1 MDLLITNMLAKLQKN
16 GKEKTRTFTHR
27 GVSNIKQN
35 IKQNK
40 ARLITAA
47 VPKIH
52 DTAIRFTKEIRK
64 DKITAIKVEAKA
76 IPSTIIPNPN
86 KAPPLTTQMKISKM
100 YMMFIPKAI
109 LIYITPKDASQD
121 RNKYNL

>member
-86 KAPPLTTQMKISKM
+86 KAPPLTTQM
-100 YMMFIPKAI
+100 
-109 LIYITPKDASQD
+109 TPKTGW
-121 RNKYNL
+121 R